1 MQIPPWWH
9 PTLGAVGGLH
19 REGLHTA
26 HCTLTGW
33 GQGNL
38 KRESLARYPESTAI
52 KWKLKLILI
61 VSPTLRSPGQ
71 GVASSESESTGGVA
85 LTALFKQNQLR

>member
-26 HCTLTGW
+26 LWLDGGRETW
-33 GQGNL
+33 RENL
-38 KRESLARYPESTAI
+38 WHDI
-52 KWKLKLILI
+52 Q
-61 VSPTLRSPGQ
+61 SPQQSN
-71 GVASSESESTGGVA
+71 E
-85 LTALFKQNQLR
+85 N

>member
-26 HCTLTGW
+26 LWLDGGRETGREKTLV
-33 GQGNL
+33 
-38 KRESLARYPESTAI
+38 RHPESTAI
-52 KWKLKLILI
+52 KWKLELILI